1 MLSGKHRA
9 DQYTKAYGFKIEIT
23 GGAGVDS
30 NEGAWRSIRGG
41 GLRIHESGGCTTGPD
56 QFKNHTRAIC
66 EWENLT
72 LSGAVTK
79 DRKQML
85 EWYKAMQEKGKEAD
99 CYKDVSVTLID
110 REGNDVYT
118 LNWLEC
124 YLMSYSLCPLNGEE
138 DDVEA
143 QETVEIQVGYSDNL
157 LNA

>member
-1 MLSGKHRA
+1 MLAGKHEA
-9 DQYTKAYGFKIEIT
+9 DQYTKSYGFK
-23 GGAGVDS
+23 VDVDGLS
-30 NEGAWRSIRGG
+30 PDSHEGAWRSIRGG
-41 GLRIHESGGCTTGPD
+41 GVRIDEVGGCTTGLH
-56 QFKNHTRAIC
+56 QFKNHTAGIAS
-66 EWENLT
+66 WEPLT
-72 LSGAVTK
+72 LVGAVTK

-85 EWYKAMQEKGKEAD
+85 EWYKAMQQKGKEAD